1 MRRRSAVGVLDV
13 PVGGLDR
20 DPERA
25 RDLLCLQAVG
35 EHRDHLDLAVGE
47 PRRTLD
53 ARRSLARGLEHC
65 GNGVGVKLSGVRL
78 PGEDSR
84 RPLGRQ
90 RLTVGS
96 RLGHRVVGVSRAE
109 QPRGNAELRTG
120 RPAVMAGS
128 VEALVMCLRD
138 RG

>member
-1 MRRRSAVGVLDV
+1 MCRSAVLTEI
-13 PVGGLDR
+13 PSA
-20 DPERA
+20 RA
-25 RDLLCLQAVG
+25 TCFVCRPWAI
-35 EHRDHLDLAVGE
+35 
-47 PRRTLD
+47 
-53 ARRSLARGLEHC
+53 
-65 GNGVGVKLSGVRL
+65 KLSGVRL